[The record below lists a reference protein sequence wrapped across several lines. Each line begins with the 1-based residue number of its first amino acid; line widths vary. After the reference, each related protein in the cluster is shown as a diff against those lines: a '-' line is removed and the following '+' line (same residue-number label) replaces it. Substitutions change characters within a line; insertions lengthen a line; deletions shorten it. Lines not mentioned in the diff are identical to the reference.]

1 MSDDAVLVTGVGFVC
16 PLGVGRS
23 EPWAAAVAGQRAGA
37 RITGFDP
44 SGHASQIACEI
55 PDFDPL
61 AFLDRKSARRMD
73 RVSQIAVAAARIAVD
88 DAALPLARENPRA
101 GVMFASGAGGNA
113 TFEAQ
118 NRILVERGPERVS
131 PFAIPESI
139 VNMAGGHVSIALG
152 LGGPLTCHVTACASS
167 THAVGEAAAAIRRGD
182 ADVIVAGGA
191 EAGVTPFVCAGLDA
205 TRALSRNNDDPAGAS
220 RPFDIG
226 RDGFV
231 VGEGAAALVLE
242 SAEHARRRGADALC
256 EVAGYAASCDAFH
269 ITEPE
274 PEGFAQSEAMAA
286 AIARSGRSPEDLDYV
301 NAHGTSTP
309 AGDPVEIRALRRAV
323 GDDIAASVAVSS
335 TKSMHGHCMGSAG
348 ALEAALTAVAVA
360 EGMIPPT
367 TNLDELD
374 PECAGVDHVTD
385 TGRPADLRLAL
396 SNSFGFGGHN
406 AVVALAAR

>member
-16 PLGVGRS
+16 PLGIGRA
-23 EPWAAAVAGQRAGA
+23 EPWAAAVAGQRAGT
-37 RITGFDP
+37 RISGFDP
-44 SGHASQIACEI
+44 SDHASQIACEI

-73 RVSQIAVAAARIAVD
+73 RVSQIAVAAAQIAVD
-88 DAALPLARENPRA
+88 DATLPLGRENPRV

-182 ADVIVAGGA
+182 ADVMVAGGA

-220 RPFDIG
+220 RPFDMD

-231 VGEGAAALVLE
+231 VGEGAAALILE
-242 SAEHARRRGADALC
+242 SAEHAGRRGAKALC

-274 PEGFAQSEAMAA
+274 PGGFAQSQAMAA
-286 AIARSGRSPEDLDYV
+286 AIARSGRSSEDLGYV

-323 GDDIAASVAVSS
+323 GDDIAASVALSS
-335 TKSMHGHCMGSAG
+335 TKSMHGHCMGAAG
-348 ALEAALTAVAVA
+348 ALEAALTAVAIA
-360 EGMIPPT
+360 EGIVPPT
-367 TNLDELD
+367 TNLDQLD
-374 PECAGVDHVTD
+374 PECAGVDHVTG

-406 AVVALAAR
+406 AVVALAPR